1 MIRAGISGRLV
12 ADASKRRNPVNSDNN
27 TGVPDDSP
35 WFADHP
41 GRLFRA
47 RAGDGGIWLIRRQP
61 QGANRDTYLR
71 TFSRTSPPTDDSDG
85 ALAVAWH
92 NSAYPHWSPERMIKA
107 ARRALKRGR
116 P

>member
-47 RAGDGGIWLIRRQP
+47 RPGDGGVWLIRRR
-61 QGANRDTYLR
+61 QGADPDVFLR

-85 ALAVAWH
+85 ALAVAWY
-92 NSAYPHWSPERMIKA
+92 NSAYPYWSPERVVKA
-107 ARRALKRGR
+107 ARSALKPRGK
-116 P
+116 